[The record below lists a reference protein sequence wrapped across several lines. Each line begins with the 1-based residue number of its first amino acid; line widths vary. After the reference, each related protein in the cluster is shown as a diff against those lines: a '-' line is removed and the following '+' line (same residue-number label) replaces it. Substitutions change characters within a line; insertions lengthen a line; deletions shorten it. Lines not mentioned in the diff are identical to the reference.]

1 MALGDESAHYLG
13 LNVERTKLILIGAA
27 SLMTASAVSVSG
39 IIGFVGL
46 IVPHMVRMIFGPD
59 NRILIPVS
67 AITGAILLVFSDTIA
82 RTLLSPV
89 ELPVGIITA
98 LLGAPFFCY
107 LLRKRKFSFF

>member
-1 MALGDESAHYLG
+1 
-13 LNVERTKLILIGAA
+13 
-27 SLMTASAVSVSG
+27 MTASAVSVSG